1 MSKIKQITI
10 KEFEKI
16 FNEKLDDFVRQ
27 KILEYDF
34 SYKEIPAKK
43 RDEIIMQIIDMLLD
57 NDVNKAGKHRQKQWE
72 KGWKENLTEISN
84 SNKKG
89 DIPKYFGKYE
99 ILRWKQKFIEPLNE
113 NFELN
118 SLAIIQNWIFNKYL
132 KNAENIYEF
141 GCGTGHNL
149 SRVREINQNA
159 KIFGL
164 DWTESSQKIIKKVA
178 KEKNDK
184 KLFAKKFD
192 FFKPDYKFKLGK
204 NSIIFTV
211 AALEQTGSNF
221 DKFLKYLLK
230 NQPSACIHIEPISEV
245 LDNSNLLDYLSI
257 SYFKKRN
264 YLIGFL
270 DYLKKLEQEK
280 KIIIHK
286 IQRTFIGSI
295 FIEGY
300 SVIVWSPINN

>member
-10 KEFEKI
+10 KEFEKV
-16 FNEKLDDFVRQ
+16 FDEQLDDYVRQ
-27 KILEYDF
+27 KISEYDF
-34 SYKEIPAKK
+34 SYEEVSIKK
-43 RDEIIMQIIDMLLD
+43 RDEIIMQIINVLLD
-57 NDVNKAGKHRQKQWE
+57 NDVNKAGKHRHDQWE
-72 KGWKENLTEISN
+72 KGWKQNLTEILN

-89 DIPKYFGKYE
+89 NIPKYFGKYK
-99 ILRWKQKFIEPLNE
+99 ILRWKQKFIKPLNE
-113 NFELN
+113 DFELN

-149 SRVREINQNA
+149 FRVREINQNA

-164 DWTESSQKIIKKVA
+164 DWTESSQKIIKKIA
-178 KEKNDK
+178 KEKNDE
-184 KLFAKKFD
+184 KLFAKKFN

-204 NSIIFTV
+204 NSTIFTV

-221 DKFLKYLLK
+221 DKILRYLLK
-230 NQPSACIHIEPISEV
+230 NQPSICIHIEPISEV

-264 YLIGFL
+264 YLTGFL
-270 DYLKKLEQEK
+270 DYLKKLEL
-280 KIIIHK
+280 
-286 IQRTFIGSI
+286 
-295 FIEGY
+295 
-300 SVIVWSPINN
+300 